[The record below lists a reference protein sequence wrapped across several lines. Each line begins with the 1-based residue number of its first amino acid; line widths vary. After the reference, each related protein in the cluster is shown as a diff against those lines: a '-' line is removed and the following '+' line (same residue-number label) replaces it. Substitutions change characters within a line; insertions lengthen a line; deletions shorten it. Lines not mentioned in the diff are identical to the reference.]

1 MGLLKAFGAAATS
14 LGSSLQQAGA
24 LKHKEDLLEDQRTW
38 EWKKMEW
45 LADKE
50 STAATSASRIKAY
63 ETILDQVGKEI
74 TSIDKTL
81 GGAPNV
87 MHSGYDQEYLNK
99 RRKALATLSARA
111 SSLLMG
117 KSGIPQDEIAAF
129 FEATKKLATTKP
141 GDDTNLTDKQ
151 KKALDDNTPE
161 GESSIWASIW
171 ELRPKEL
178 LKGTPGKIHFLG
190 EAIKDIAWEND
201 ILLNAIKKYGKEV
214 GKVFIPNE
222 DSDIRQAI
230 ASVLEGDES
239 IANAKS
245 EEDVKNIIK
254 DKGNIG
260 SKKYENAMTRLKKF
274 YRLNSE
280 DVKLLEEYGMEGAN
294 GLSKTNVVDV
304 ANVERRMEQIYH
316 KMDTAAHIYTQG
328 ATIDI
333 FMPEIMGKK
342 GIKPLTLYK
351 RMAYAATVNTYNNM
365 KLAHE
370 TGSYSRMLMQTL
382 GGLVAGQT
390 MIGVY
395 DAFLGQAPPKQN
407 GEWWEQLFIT
417 MWKGEMG
424 GLLSEGFRVAA
435 GVPGSSLVE
444 HTVRP
449 AIYDHATMLLGV
461 ASDGI
466 NKKVNLSQGFDKIL
480 RSSFGAYHQGKKM
493 LERKVSPYNGGY
505 LEYRKLYGEFMQSAK
520 PEKGDIEIAKTEN
533 SPYFVDFRNAFNLGT
548 EKEFAKQ
555 YILSTLAMASDYYRE
570 GYASTGIRVR
580 TMQQAYKQA
589 LKTMDLKMTLLNPNK
604 GTPAKDS
611 IVSRL
616 RAKQFLSFL
625 TPEQLKEVNN
635 LESQYWAKRRRYMS
649 SLSKYFKEF
658 NVPEMKKDFDWD

>member
-14 LGSSLQQAGA
+14 LGASLQEAGA
-24 LKHKEDLLEDQRTW
+24 LKHKEELLEDQRTW

-81 GGAPNV
+81 GGTPNV
-87 MHSGYDQEYLNK
+87 IHSGYDKEYLNA

-254 DKGNIG
+254 DKGVLSSIVRKIMGVLEADTPEEWEGTGPAPGEPDPDLNQRMLEDQSAGIIDERPTG
-260 SKKYENAMTRLKKF
+260 ILAQADKAKIDAEMQAAYDVGDETVADLQLPSDPEYLDSPSMHPDRDVGATPRGETLETPPAPTEPYDANYVEGRDPGTTPITSMTVGEIAEQYGYSTRVGMMALTYNEIIDLVQKHFYKGMSKKEVREKV
-274 YRLNSE
+274 
-280 DVKLLEEYGMEGAN
+280 DKLPFG
-294 GLSKTNVVDV
+294 
-304 ANVERRMEQIYH
+304 
-316 KMDTAAHIYTQG
+316 
-328 ATIDI
+328 
-333 FMPEIMGKK
+333 
-342 GIKPLTLYK
+342 
-351 RMAYAATVNTYNNM
+351 
-365 KLAHE
+365 
-370 TGSYSRMLMQTL
+370 
-382 GGLVAGQT
+382 
-390 MIGVY
+390 
-395 DAFLGQAPPKQN
+395 
-407 GEWWEQLFIT
+407 
-417 MWKGEMG
+417 
-424 GLLSEGFRVAA
+424 
-435 GVPGSSLVE
+435 
-444 HTVRP
+444 
-449 AIYDHATMLLGV
+449 
-461 ASDGI
+461 
-466 NKKVNLSQGFDKIL
+466 DKIQKDL
-480 RSSFGAYHQGKKM
+480 
-493 LERKVSPYNGGY
+493 LY
-505 LEYRKLYGEFMQSAK
+505 LSLGE
-520 PEKGDIEIAKTEN
+520 D
-533 SPYFVDFRNAFNLGT
+533 
-548 EKEFAKQ
+548 
-555 YILSTLAMASDYYRE
+555 
-570 GYASTGIRVR
+570 
-580 TMQQAYKQA
+580 
-589 LKTMDLKMTLLNPNK
+589 
-604 GTPAKDS
+604 
-611 IVSRL
+611 
-616 RAKQFLSFL
+616 
-625 TPEQLKEVNN
+625 
-635 LESQYWAKRRRYMS
+635 
-649 SLSKYFKEF
+649 
-658 NVPEMKKDFDWD
+658 

>member
-117 KSGIPQDEIAAF
+117 KSGIPQDEISAF

-254 DKGNIG
+254 DKGVLSSIVRKIMGVLEADTPEEWEGTRFEGMTPGEVEELQNQEAEQVGMIDGSPTGTLTQADKSKIDSEMQTAYDVGDETVADLQLPSDPKYLDSPSMHPDRDVVDTPRGETLETPPGTGEPHDVNYVEGRKAGTTNITSMTVG
-260 SKKYENAMTRLKKF
+260 EIAEQYGYSTRVGMMPLTYNEIIDLVQKHFYKGMSKKE
-274 YRLNSE
+274 
-280 DVKLLEEYGMEGAN
+280 
-294 GLSKTNVVDV
+294 
-304 ANVERRMEQIYH
+304 
-316 KMDTAAHIYTQG
+316 
-328 ATIDI
+328 
-333 FMPEIMGKK
+333 
-342 GIKPLTLYK
+342 
-351 RMAYAATVNTYNNM
+351 
-365 KLAHE
+365 
-370 TGSYSRMLMQTL
+370 
-382 GGLVAGQT
+382 
-390 MIGVY
+390 
-395 DAFLGQAPPKQN
+395 
-407 GEWWEQLFIT
+407 
-417 MWKGEMG
+417 
-424 GLLSEGFRVAA
+424 
-435 GVPGSSLVE
+435 
-444 HTVRP
+444 VRE
-449 AIYDHATMLLGV
+449 
-461 ASDGI
+461 
-466 NKKVNLSQGFDKIL
+466 KVDKIP
-480 RSSFGAYHQGKKM
+480 FGDKIQKD
-493 LERKVSPYNGGY
+493 LLY
-505 LEYRKLYGEFMQSAK
+505 LSLGE
-520 PEKGDIEIAKTEN
+520 D
-533 SPYFVDFRNAFNLGT
+533 
-548 EKEFAKQ
+548 
-555 YILSTLAMASDYYRE
+555 
-570 GYASTGIRVR
+570 
-580 TMQQAYKQA
+580 
-589 LKTMDLKMTLLNPNK
+589 
-604 GTPAKDS
+604 
-611 IVSRL
+611 
-616 RAKQFLSFL
+616 
-625 TPEQLKEVNN
+625 
-635 LESQYWAKRRRYMS
+635 
-649 SLSKYFKEF
+649 
-658 NVPEMKKDFDWD
+658 